1 MDADVNEAPAGG
13 TDAQLIAAA
22 AGRVS
27 DSAGSL
33 VGEVAALRQQLAVT
47 EERRR
52 RGALALWLVSA
63 GFALDIALTITMA
76 FVVAGLVHTNRAVQQ
91 SLAQNY
97 VTTQQQAQ
105 TRVRV
110 LCPLYTLLLASVDPA
125 KRTALPPTQRLVY
138 DHTVQVIKD
147 GYLTLGC
154 TPALPSAVSSGSS
167 TR

>member
-1 MDADVNEAPAGG
+1 MSADLNEPQCGGDARNLAE
-13 TDAQLIAAA
+13 A

-27 DSAGSL
+27 DNAGSL
-33 VGEVAALRQQLAVT
+33 VREVAALRAQLAVT
-47 EERRR
+47 EGRRR
-52 RGALALWLVSA
+52 RGAYALWLMSA

-76 FVVAGLVHTNRAVQQ
+76 FVVAGLVHTNRAVQR

-97 VTTQQQAQ
+97 VTTQQQAD

-125 KRTALPPTQRLVY
+125 KRGTLPAAQRLVY

-147 GYLTLGC
+147 GYNTLGC
-154 TPALPSAVSSGSS
+154 TPALPAVTPSGTSA
-167 TR
+167 R